1 MMSCKNYD
9 VMESFSKSG
18 RFKGVKIFHFTDI
31 NKIFANIT
39 KKIYFDVN
47 EKNLLR
53 REQKNIFIW
62 KPFVKL
68 SVNIAK
74 HC

>member
-1 MMSCKNYD
+1 
-9 VMESFSKSG
+9 MESFSKSG

-53 REQKNIFIW
+53 REQKNIFI
-62 KPFVKL
+62 
-68 SVNIAK
+68 
-74 HC
+74 

>member
-1 MMSCKNYD
+1 
-9 VMESFSKSG
+9 MESFSKSG
-18 RFKGVKIFHFTDI
+18 RYKGVKIFHFTDI

-53 REQKNIFIW
+53 REQKKYIYLKTICQ
-62 KPFVKL
+62 VV
-68 SVNIAK
+68 S
-74 HC
+74 

>member
-18 RFKGVKIFHFTDI
+18 RFKGVKILNFTDI
-31 NKIFANIT
+31 NKIFANIM
-39 KKIYFDVN
+39 KKIYLDVN

-53 REQKNIFIW
+53 REQKKYIHLKTICQ
-62 KPFVKL
+62 VV
-68 SVNIAK
+68 S
-74 HC
+74 